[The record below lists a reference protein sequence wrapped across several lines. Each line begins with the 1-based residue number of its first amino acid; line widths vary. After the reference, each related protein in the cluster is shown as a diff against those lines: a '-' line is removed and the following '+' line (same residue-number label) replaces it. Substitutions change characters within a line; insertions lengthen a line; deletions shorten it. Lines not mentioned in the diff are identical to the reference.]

1 MKLLDCFQ
9 LSVTFFF
16 FFLESK
22 PPMTEASSGIHDH
35 EDDQPTRELPQNEE
49 VFYSDLERVRG
60 ALGFASSHELR
71 ARAAT
76 VFTSGRYARPN
87 WLARRRV
94 LVDTAAQTATE
105 GLRRDIGVMNG
116 NAMADVDQARTI
128 ELDNVMSIPRPAD
141 FPVLTAAQLTEA
153 EQRVSTILR
162 RIEQELDNVEQEEAA
177 ALRRL
182 QGYDPYGATEHISSQ
197 DWNERMERLV
207 STRLE
212 LKYQHAK
219 DPVILDWHRK
229 GLHEASSPL
238 RQARGGVTG
247 VQRGLVGARTDNA
260 PPQGGVGGGGP
271 ALVGGNVGLRARN
284 ASATKSLALAKSG
297 PLFPDMLN
305 FMNDVQRQI
314 KSKRSELDVEFTN
327 ELHELQR
334 NQRRGG
340 AGVSGSNLSPL
351 PMGASASSL
360 PIYGA
365 NNSAATLPGNHSF
378 APPPALSSFAGNGSF
393 RR

>member
-1 MKLLDCFQ
+1 
-9 LSVTFFF
+9 
-16 FFLESK
+16 
-22 PPMTEASSGIHDH
+22 MTEASSGIHDH

-60 ALGFASSHELR
+60 ALGFASSRELR

-76 VFTSGRYARPN
+76 VFTSGRYARPT
-87 WLARRRV
+87 WLTRRRV

-305 FMNDVQRQI
+305 AAGVHTVRAEVSTCEGSGDFRLAPKRATRSVEPTAASTRSHGSATRTRWSSHGQR
-314 KSKRSELDVEFTN
+314 SSS
-327 ELHELQR
+327 
-334 NQRRGG
+334 RRRWRRWPG
-340 AGVSGSNLSPL
+340 AGGWKCWPAGSQCKCN
-351 PMGASASSL
+351 
-360 PIYGA
+360 
-365 NNSAATLPGNHSF
+365 
-378 APPPALSSFAGNGSF
+378 
-393 RR
+393 